1 MLWTIK
7 KASYISLTYPTKAEN
22 IHFQFVVCSNI
33 MGEGKKIK
41 YSFYILFLFIV
52 KIGNME
58 LLLHRGWARFHISG
72 IRFSTSVMKN
82 EKVFPRSKKSTS
94 TGRGKTPSSRIRYGD
109 TVFTQLN
116 LSTRDNLSIKRIA
129 APRILE
135 GSTLYKV
142 LINGEVAEA
151 SSKRIGDDDNVDILF
166 DYTDKFRT
174 CK

>member
-1 MLWTIK
+1 M
-7 KASYISLTYPTKAEN
+7 
-22 IHFQFVVCSNI
+22 
-33 MGEGKKIK
+33 
-41 YSFYILFLFIV
+41 YSIV
-52 KIGNME
+52 KISNME
-58 LLLHRGWARFHISG
+58 LLLHREWARFHTSG

-129 APRILE
+129 ALRIIRE

-142 LINGEVAEA
+142 LINGEVAYA
-151 SSKRIGDDDNVDILF
+151 SSNQIGDDDNVDILF

>member
-1 MLWTIK
+1 
-7 KASYISLTYPTKAEN
+7 
-22 IHFQFVVCSNI
+22 
-33 MGEGKKIK
+33 
-41 YSFYILFLFIV
+41 
-52 KIGNME
+52 ME

-151 SSKRIGDDDNVDILF
+151 SSNQIGDDDNVDILF